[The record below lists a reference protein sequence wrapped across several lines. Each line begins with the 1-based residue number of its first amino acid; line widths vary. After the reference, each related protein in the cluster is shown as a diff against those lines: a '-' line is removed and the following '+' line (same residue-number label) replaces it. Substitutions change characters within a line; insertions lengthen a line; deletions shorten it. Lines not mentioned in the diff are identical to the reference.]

1 MSEQRSN
8 KVRAYRKW
16 YFTARWRAL
25 RAAQLKEYPLC
36 IYCLQAGARTVAV
49 VADHTVRH
57 DGNPELFW
65 DPQNLTSL
73 CKQHH
78 DSSKQRAEHRGYS
91 SAVGDDGWPT
101 DSRHPV
107 NTGRLATYRAVSQ
120 RKGFTPLEPRRG
132 ISSAIRP
139 EFSPDTSPKIG
150 KENR

>member
-1 MSEQRSN
+1 VSEQRSN

-25 RAAQLKEYPLC
+25 RAAQLKEYPFC

-78 DSSKQRAEHRGYS
+78 DASKQREEHRGYS
-91 SAVGDDGWPT
+91 SAIDETGWPT
-101 DSRHPV
+101 DSRHPA
-107 NTGRLATYRAVSQ
+107 NSGRLATHRGDVSGSNI
-120 RKGFTPLEPRRG
+120 RGSRNRSGAFSRTVAKSKGFC
-132 ISSAIRP
+132 S
-139 EFSPDTSPKIG
+139 
-150 KENR
+150 